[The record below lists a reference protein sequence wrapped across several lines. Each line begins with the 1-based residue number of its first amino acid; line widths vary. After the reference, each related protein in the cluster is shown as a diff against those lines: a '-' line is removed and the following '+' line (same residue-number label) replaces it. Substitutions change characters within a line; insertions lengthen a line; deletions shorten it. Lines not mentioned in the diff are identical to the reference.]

1 MSKAEYIQ
9 IGIVLI
15 VFITCWIAGKFI
27 RYLKS
32 KRHNRELWG
41 TIFEGATHK
50 LMNLDAIKEPEIFIE
65 KKAKQS
71 GQGDDKDKAQMKN
84 NGQ

>member
-1 MSKAEYIQ
+1 MNTHEYIL
-9 IGIVLI
+9 IGT
-15 VFITCWIAGKFI
+15 VFGLFIAAWLASKFI
-27 RYLKS
+27 DYLRS

-50 LMNLDAIKEPEIFIE
+50 LINLDAIKEPEVFIE

-71 GQGDDKDKAQMKN
+71 GQGDDKDKNLQ
-84 NGQ
+84 QP